1 MLGKEGETEGKKESE
16 WKLDKRIPIV
26 LLSGILIQSF
36 VFGMCWQGLNDRVGV
51 LERNSVTMEQYGR
64 MDEKMNTLK
73 DNQAAEKSDLQ
84 NIKDDIRRLAI
95 RGGKS

>member
-1 MLGKEGETEGKKESE
+1 MDETAKTSE
-16 WKLDKRIPIV
+16 WKLDKRIPLAMLGG
-26 LLSGILIQSF
+26 LLLQSF

-73 DNQAAEKSDLQ
+73 DAVSSEKTDLQ
-84 NIKDDIRRLAI
+84 AIRDDMRRFAL
-95 RGGKS
+95 RGGK

>member
-1 MLGKEGETEGKKESE
+1 MPENTDVSAG
-16 WKLDKRIPIV
+16 WKLDKRIPIAMLGALV
-26 LLSGILIQSF
+26 LQSF

-73 DNQAAEKSDLQ
+73 DNQKAEKDDLG

-95 RGGKS
+95 RGQK

>member
-1 MLGKEGETEGKKESE
+1 MLGDETDGMGKKTSE

-36 VFGMCWQGLNDRVGV
+36 IFGMCWQGLNDRVGV
-51 LERNSVTMEQYGR
+51 LERSSVTMEQYGR

-84 NIKDDIRRLAI
+84 NIKDDIRRLAL
-95 RGGKS
+95 RGGRG